1 MREKSVFMDFVL
13 IGKQQAIYS
22 FLPTISLF
30 FPSVFIHHSLIQ
42 VNIIKPLLS
51 AKHSAKN

>member
-1 MREKSVFMDFVL
+1 MDFVL

-22 FLPTISLF
+22 FLPTTSLF

-42 VNIIKPLLS
+42 VSIIKPLLS